1 MSGSSGDKERAAG
14 EAAVSGC
21 AGGGWRWQTTT
32 PPRTPLPCPPPSQAP
47 PEAGGPAPTSWASRT
62 QRRLLLTL
70 EAIWEGPKPEGATGP
85 KAAPPS
91 ELARQVTGLGSREA
105 AQWGSQH
112 VERGGSRA
120 RGAPGAHTA
129 ARARG
134 KAPCLQVQRGLGGA
148 DPGEARAQSPGC
160 RGGAMGAGPGRAVRG
175 GAVGGVAPGRGLLV
189 GPGQGWAVPVLP
201 DLDGPAVNEGR
212 GH

>member
-1 MSGSSGDKERAAG
+1 M
-14 EAAVSGC
+14 
-21 AGGGWRWQTTT
+21 Q
-32 PPRTPLPCPPPSQAP
+32 
-47 PEAGGPAPTSWASRT
+47 
-62 QRRLLLTL
+62 
-70 EAIWEGPKPEGATGP
+70 
-85 KAAPPS
+85 
-91 ELARQVTGLGSREA
+91 
-105 AQWGSQH
+105 
-112 VERGGSRA
+112 
-120 RGAPGAHTA
+120 GAPRGHTL
-129 ARARG
+129 RQEQEG
-134 KAPCLQVQRGLGGA
+134 KPSVCRSNGLWGA